1 VLPHLIVVRWL
12 VALVALLAAF
22 PSLAHAE
29 APMCDET
36 AATVLVPGPTVP
48 APLAED
54 GEIRQGA
61 PCKSKEKVQ
70 RLQPGAPSDQRVGT
84 SIFEAPPDA
93 TPWLHDV
100 LVVGTG
106 VIVSGPPP
114 DERMP
119 VLRDRASRI
128 YRPPR

>member
-1 VLPHLIVVRWL
+1 MLQLVHWWVALV
-12 VALVALLAAF
+12 VALVAF
-22 PSLAHAE
+22 PSVAYAE

-36 AATVLVPGPTVP
+36 GATVLVPGPIVP

-61 PCKSKEKVQ
+61 PCKSNEKVQ
-70 RLQPGAPSDQRVGT
+70 RLQPGTPSDQRVST

-93 TPWLHDV
+93 TPCLDAV
-100 LVVGTG
+100 VVVGTG
-106 VIVSGPPP
+106 TIVSARPPE
-114 DERMP
+114 ERRP
-119 VLRDRASRI
+119 ATGDRCSRV